1 VKGESMAEVS
11 KENGRKFLAEVE
23 KLCRKYNI
31 SISHE
36 DQHGAFLLEEF
47 SELNMSWLKEASYG
61 SYE

>member
-1 VKGESMAEVS
+1 MPSIDKEKG
-11 KENGRKFLAEVE
+11 KEFLAEVE

-47 SELNMSWLKEASYG
+47 DEELMSWLKGASY
-61 SYE
+61 SRYDPDQEE